1 MRRLRVIAVAVA
13 LATVSPTPGAHASE
27 APDPRAERERV
38 RSEQAA
44 VASDVDAL
52 EATSKEVDTA
62 LADLEA
68 NVSGQQTLLADARR
82 AADQAAAS
90 LAEAEREE
98 QRAQDDITE
107 LESMVRTI
115 AVEEYMRP
123 TTVDPMV
130 VLSSDTV
137 SEASRRSALLDFRS
151 QRDAEVLDRLRAA
164 REDVEQRRLEAERA
178 AVRAEEQRAEVAGR
192 VEQFE
197 QARDQQAEFAASVE
211 QRLDTTLAE
220 AAALADLDADL
231 AGQIAADEERLAAR
245 LRAAQA
251 ARVAQAA
258 QAARARPTPDA
269 ASSPAGGSAGSSST
283 GGGSSGGGAGAR
295 STPAPP
301 PASIAGSGPIVSVS
315 GIRVSSQIADQLR
328 ALLDDAAADGHAFSG
343 GGYRDP
349 SAQVALR
356 RSNCGSSD
364 YAVYSMPAS
373 QCSPPTARPG
383 ASMHEQ
389 GLAVDLTYN
398 GSLIT
403 SRSNPGFIW
412 LDANAAGFGFYN
424 LPAEPWHW
432 STNGN

>member
-90 LAEAEREE
+90 LADAEREE

-151 QRDAEVLDRLRAA
+151 QRDADVLDRLRAA

-178 AVRAEEQRAEVAGR
+178 AARAEEQRAEVAGR

-197 QARDQQAEFAASVE
+197 QARDQQADFAASVE
-211 QRLDTTLAE
+211 QRLDATLAE

-251 ARVAQAA
+251 AR
-258 QAARARPTPDA
+258 ARPTPDA
-269 ASSPAGGSAGSSST
+269 ASSPAGGSTGSSST

-315 GIRVSSQIADQLR
+315 GVRVSSQIADQLR

-389 GLAVDLTYN
+389 GLAVDFTYN

-403 SRSNPGFIW
+403 SRSDPGFIW
-412 LDANAAGFGFYN
+412 LDANAASFGFYN

>member
-151 QRDAEVLDRLRAA
+151 QRDADVLDRLRAA

-178 AVRAEEQRAEVAGR
+178 AARAEEQRAEVAGR

-197 QARDQQAEFAASVE
+197 QARDQQADFAASVE

-251 ARVAQAA
+251 AR
-258 QAARARPTPDA
+258 ARPTPDA
-269 ASSPAGGSAGSSST
+269 ASSPAGGSA
-283 GGGSSGGGAGAR
+283 GGGAGAR

-389 GLAVDLTYN
+389 GLAVDFTYN

-403 SRSNPGFIW
+403 SRSDPGFIW
-412 LDANAAGFGFYN
+412 LDANAASFGFYN

>member
-90 LAEAEREE
+90 LADAEREE

-151 QRDAEVLDRLRAA
+151 QRDADVLDRLRAA

-178 AVRAEEQRAEVAGR
+178 AARAEEQRAEVAGR

-197 QARDQQAEFAASVE
+197 QARDQQADFAASVE
-211 QRLDTTLAE
+211 QRLDATLAE

-251 ARVAQAA
+251 AR
-258 QAARARPTPDA
+258 ARPTPDA
-269 ASSPAGGSAGSSST
+269 ASSPAGGSTGSSST

-389 GLAVDLTYN
+389 GLAVDFTYN

-403 SRSNPGFIW
+403 SRSDPGFIW
-412 LDANAAGFGFYN
+412 LDANAASFGFYN

>member
-151 QRDAEVLDRLRAA
+151 QRDADVLDRLRAS

-178 AVRAEEQRAEVAGR
+178 AARAEEQRAEVAGR

-197 QARDQQAEFAASVE
+197 QARDQQADFAASVE
-211 QRLDTTLAE
+211 QRLDATLAE

-251 ARVAQAA
+251 AR
-258 QAARARPTPDA
+258 ARPTPDA
-269 ASSPAGGSAGSSST
+269 ASSPAGGSTGSSST

-389 GLAVDLTYN
+389 GLAVDFTYN

-403 SRSNPGFIW
+403 SRSDPGFIW
-412 LDANAAGFGFYN
+412 LDANAASFGFYN